1 MKKFNVTRYN
11 HCELG
16 NIVNIDFDY
25 GNFHFMMDVS
35 ENGNFR
41 YMVMGVFGPAYANMN
56 YPFCKR
62 AFTYAWKRFINKNY

>member
-56 YPFCKR
+56 
-62 AFTYAWKRFINKNY
+62 